1 MYKFFN
7 GTLNHEKGLI
17 CEVKAISEF
26 FPYTEPQIGDYI
38 NLPLDANDLDQ
49 EVWVIEA
56 VWLPPESY
64 DGNDPYADNHKFR
77 VLYVEYPYYDDLSK
91 PILIDIMVRDVNREE
106 VDD

>member
-17 CEVKAISEF
+17 DEVKAISEF

-49 EVWVIEA
+49 EVWVIKERVVCPDQIEYLCERF
-56 VWLPPESY
+56 VWE
-64 DGNDPYADNHKFR
+64 D
-77 VLYVEYPYYDDLSK
+77 
-91 PILIDIMVRDVNREE
+91 
-106 VDD
+106 